1 MKSTIKKAQKSK
13 APTALDR
20 ASKLIKR
27 HAAKQPV
34 KIRLTKAQMAA
45 IEKQWRKFDPTKP
58 AEITFIVGK
67 NAHAIFK
74 IASYSY
80 RGDTCCV

>member
-1 MKSTIKKAQKSK
+1 MKATSKKAQKPK
-13 APTALDR
+13 VPTALEN
-20 ASKLIKR
+20 AAKLIKR

-34 KIRLTKAQMAA
+34 RIRLSKEQMEA
-45 IEKQWRKFDPTKP
+45 IEKQWGKFDPKKP
-58 AEITFIVGK
+58 AEITFYVGRK
-67 NAHAIFK
+67 AQAQFK